1 MKSTSKLS
9 IKANKI
15 IDDIN
20 RTETS
25 IKYRGKGCNGK
36 IAIGYL
42 LELYADD
49 DERKFIQKYV
59 ETNSACFGTSITICA
74 YIFAMAAILFTLLW
88 PYLYIHIYK
97 TPVQLYLLV
106 LSLIL
111 IYLFRR
117 VFFDTF
123 PKLERNKAIIMS
135 IEDKWKD
142 QDESYSNPNTKKEG
156 KGGTTMKNGS
166 KTVVSVVI
174 SIVLLGMVAVAVKYW
189 VEIDNWVPID
199 IILTSALV
207 IVTAIYAW
215 LTHTIVKQGADRDR
229 IAFIERRLEK
239 LYFPMWDFMWFL
251 DERKVV
257 IHGGDSYGLVLEN
270 HVIATKK
277 IDKFVPFQYLA
288 TNDVQESWPKINELL
303 HGPPMDSVE
312 YEDTIKTIK
321 DKINRDLEA
330 YTKELKSLL
339 KEE

>member
-1 MKSTSKLS
+1 
-9 IKANKI
+9 
-15 IDDIN
+15 
-20 RTETS
+20 
-25 IKYRGKGCNGK
+25 
-36 IAIGYL
+36 
-42 LELYADD
+42 
-49 DERKFIQKYV
+49 
-59 ETNSACFGTSITICA
+59 
-74 YIFAMAAILFTLLW
+74 
-88 PYLYIHIYK
+88 
-97 TPVQLYLLV
+97 
-106 LSLIL
+106 
-111 IYLFRR
+111 
-117 VFFDTF
+117 
-123 PKLERNKAIIMS
+123 MS